1 MRGIILEPTA
11 TCNHFR
17 WAEWLLRTLVDLPLT
32 PVFRAIQVLADC
44 EHASG
49 YVQGFPRQGHF
60 PDITFF
66 AYHGSCFVIKQRF
79 HMVQYPRHPRIPSHE
94 LKPRTTSPWSLLLL
108 SHWLPIATCDDGP
121 KQCVRGCGTVPD
133 RCLLVTRQG
142 MTLGWLRCKG
152 WIWLNANM
160 DPGQL
165 GARG

>member
-1 MRGIILEPTA
+1 MLGIILEPTA

-66 AYHGSCFVIKQRF
+66 AYHGSCLVIKQGF

-108 SHWLPIATCDDGP
+108 SHWLPIATCDDGGP
-121 KQCVRGCGTVPD
+121 KQCVRDCAWPMPFGHKARHD
-133 RCLLVTRQG
+133 STRTEVQG
-142 MTLGWLRCKG
+142 LNMTECQHGPWP
-152 WIWLNANM
+152 ASS
-160 DPGQL
+160 
-165 GARG
+165 